1 MSTADFAL
9 SPAEKIKL
17 HRIND
22 PELTEAFQ
30 LPEDAY
36 SSEDECSSV
45 ESECTPRPLFMDD
58 DEFDNDDYPATPVSC
73 NSRRDYSTTP
83 IMLNLPDEDDEGHH
97 EALMSQRASRSAST
111 PPIIGTPVANSDEH
125 DTSWTVSPRA
135 RADILEHLES
145 TQIRLECA
153 QEVLVT
159 AEQEKADLENQMFE
173 TEEDNVDLFEENELL
188 KTENDRL
195 AQLLHEAH
203 SAQEEMFDENE
214 MIKEKLEAAEDIIDA
229 HAALHDRL
237 EAVEEKETRSQA
249 LLAAAMADL
258 QNAKDEILELRDDI
272 HEAVEEQD
280 LEQQDLAEQLE
291 QAEREA
297 DIWRHHAQDLLCH
310 VDELLPHQQEQEVQE
325 DAAEDAAASPKPNAL
340 LEATIEQLR
349 SQLQAEKHKANVAEA
364 AAEVLARRSPRSK
377 EDFAQVETQANDMAI
392 QNMILAKRMEDY
404 ERQLVAHRD
413 DLVKQFSPE
422 RFRTPQNL
430 KLRPIPL
437 DTPYDEN
444 DDDSVWDSVGY
455 PQYNVAC

>member
-1 MSTADFAL
+1 
-9 SPAEKIKL
+9 
-17 HRIND
+17 
-22 PELTEAFQ
+22 
-30 LPEDAY
+30 
-36 SSEDECSSV
+36 
-45 ESECTPRPLFMDD
+45 
-58 DEFDNDDYPATPVSC
+58 
-73 NSRRDYSTTP
+73 
-83 IMLNLPDEDDEGHH
+83 
-97 EALMSQRASRSAST
+97 
-111 PPIIGTPVANSDEH
+111 
-125 DTSWTVSPRA
+125 
-135 RADILEHLES
+135 
-145 TQIRLECA
+145 
-153 QEVLVT
+153 
-159 AEQEKADLENQMFE
+159 
-173 TEEDNVDLFEENELL
+173 
-188 KTENDRL
+188 
-195 AQLLHEAH
+195 
-203 SAQEEMFDENE
+203 MFDENE

-249 LLAAAMADL
+249 LLAAAMEDL

-310 VDELLPHQQEQEVQE
+310 VDELLPHQQEQEVKE
-325 DAAEDAAASPKPNAL
+325 DAAEDAAASTKPNAL

>member
-1 MSTADFAL
+1 MGR
-9 SPAEKIKL
+9 EQGYN
-17 HRIND
+17 H
-22 PELTEAFQ
+22 
-30 LPEDAY
+30 
-36 SSEDECSSV
+36 
-45 ESECTPRPLFMDD
+45 ESNITCRQQI
-58 DEFDNDDYPATPVSC
+58 S
-73 NSRRDYSTTP
+73 
-83 IMLNLPDEDDEGHH
+83 
-97 EALMSQRASRSAST
+97 ST

-153 QEVLVT
+153 QEGLGT

-280 LEQQDLAEQLE
+280 LERQDLAEQL
-291 QAEREA
+291 Q
-297 DIWRHHAQDLLCH
+297 
-310 VDELLPHQQEQEVQE
+310 
-325 DAAEDAAASPKPNAL
+325 
-340 LEATIEQLR
+340 
-349 SQLQAEKHKANVAEA
+349 QAEKYKANVAEA

-392 QNMILAKRMEDY
+392 QIMILSKRMEDY
-404 ERQLVAHRD
+404 EQQLVAHRD
-413 DLVKQFSPE
+413 DLVKQ
-422 RFRTPQNL
+422 
-430 KLRPIPL
+430 
-437 DTPYDEN
+437 
-444 DDDSVWDSVGY
+444 
-455 PQYNVAC
+455 